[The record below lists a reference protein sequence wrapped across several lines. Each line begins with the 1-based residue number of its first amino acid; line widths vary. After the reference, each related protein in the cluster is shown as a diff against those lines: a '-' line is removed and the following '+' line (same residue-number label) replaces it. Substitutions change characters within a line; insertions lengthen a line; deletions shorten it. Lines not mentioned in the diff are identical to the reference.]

1 MDFLPSPFYRN
12 TSPRYDHAPKIYR
25 RNVCCQLNLHQIVGG
40 LQTLPRTKG
49 FGAAVPQTAAKFSG
63 DHMTITKMGG
73 GYIQAV
79 YSYRAVDR
87 ETGQVYSATERVF
100 AADQEELA
108 RRIKI
113 RFPNIGAR
121 K

>member
-1 MDFLPSPFYRN
+1 
-12 TSPRYDHAPKIYR
+12 
-25 RNVCCQLNLHQIVGG
+25 
-40 LQTLPRTKG
+40 
-49 FGAAVPQTAAKFSG
+49 
-63 DHMTITKMGG
+63 MTITKMGG

-87 ETGQVYSATERVF
+87 DTGQVYSATERIF

-108 RRIKI
+108 RRIKV